1 LWEDVNDFQIARARV
16 LFPKRGPF
24 VKSEA
29 FGKLERRITRAK
41 TSPTIA
47 LRHRHHHPLNAANHP
62 RKLTSAYRKLSAMAE
77 FAAKGCAA
85 TIMMR
90 GQRQS
95 G

>member
-1 LWEDVNDFQIARARV
+1 MISRSPARG
-16 LFPKRGPF
+16 FCSPKCGPF

-62 RKLTSAYRKLSAMAE
+62 RKLTSAYRKLSATAQL
-77 FAAKGCAA
+77 AAKGADRANEIYGKAQNKAA
-85 TIMMR
+85 
-90 GQRQS
+90 
-95 G
+95 